1 ELRTPV
7 NAIVGLSGI
16 CIDKEEK
23 EDIRHDMISVR
34 NAGRKVAE
42 QIGDILDYS
51 EIDRKNLVI
60 NSEDYMLSSI
70 LHDLVQ
76 EVREY
81 KSKDVELVIDVDPSI
96 PSVMNSDATKIKKIL
111 RALISNG
118 LKYTHEGGVYVRI
131 SCEEQDYGVNLSIE
145 VTDTGIGMSEEE
157 LERVYERFY
166 QVDSGRARLG
176 GGLGLG
182 LSIASGFV
190 SLLGGFMIIKSKP
203 DVGTS
208 VHVSLPQTVVDPT
221 GCMSVA
227 NPDKLCLGAYLHFEK
242 FPNPVVREYYNS
254 MVLNIVNGLGIQM
267 HRVDNTDNLKRL
279 KESLNM
285 THLFVGEEEYCTDI
299 EYMEELAKEMIV
311 VVVAN
316 GDFVLPAKSNARIM
330 EKPFYCFPVVSVL
343 NSDINTKDKGAG
355 KLRLNGVR
363 ALVVDD
369 EPMNLV
375 VAKSIFKRYGM
386 VVATAA
392 SGQESIDI
400 CREKHFDIIFM
411 DHMMGGMDGVEAM
424 KRIRS
429 DVSGLANNV
438 PIVALTANAMS
449 SAKQMFLNEGFD
461 GFVSKP
467 IEIEELE
474 RVLKQV
480 LPKSSL
486 SYEYEDENGIT
497 YISDKEET
505 NDKEVIIEEEEEPFK
520 KLTLKERL
528 EGNKIDVDAGLSYCL
543 GDEEFYTTLLLQF
556 AKEADEKIPDLTR
569 FYNEKDWGNYEIIV
583 HALKSTA
590 KMVGAMPLSNDA
602 LELEKAAKEKR
613 ENYILENH
621 TRVMSELELLKENI
635 YFAVADTS
643 DKEEE
648 EEEILEFKPEEASE
662 ESSDE
667 VLEFKPVNE

>member
-1 ELRTPV
+1 
-7 NAIVGLSGI
+7 
-16 CIDKEEK
+16 
-23 EDIRHDMISVR
+23 
-34 NAGRKVAE
+34 
-42 QIGDILDYS
+42 
-51 EIDRKNLVI
+51 
-60 NSEDYMLSSI
+60 
-70 LHDLVQ
+70 
-76 EVREY
+76 
-81 KSKDVELVIDVDPSI
+81 
-96 PSVMNSDATKIKKIL
+96 MNNNK
-111 RALISNG
+111 
-118 LKYTHEGGVYVRI
+118 
-131 SCEEQDYGVNLSIE
+131 
-145 VTDTGIGMSEEE
+145 
-157 LERVYERFY
+157 
-166 QVDSGRARLG
+166 
-176 GGLGLG
+176 
-182 LSIASGFV
+182 
-190 SLLGGFMIIKSKP
+190 
-203 DVGTS
+203 
-208 VHVSLPQTVVDPT
+208 
-221 GCMSVA
+221 
-227 NPDKLCLGAYLHFEK
+227 
-242 FPNPVVREYYNS
+242 
-254 MVLNIVNGLGIQM
+254 
-267 HRVDNTDNLKRL
+267 
-279 KESLNM
+279 
-285 THLFVGEEEYCTDI
+285 
-299 EYMEELAKEMIV
+299 
-311 VVVAN
+311 
-316 GDFVLPAKSNARIM
+316 
-330 EKPFYCFPVVSVL
+330 
-343 NSDINTKDKGAG
+343 
-355 KLRLNGVR
+355 
-363 ALVVDD
+363 
-369 EPMNLV
+369 
-375 VAKSIFKRYGM
+375 
-386 VVATAA
+386 
-392 SGQESIDI
+392 
-400 CREKHFDIIFM
+400 
-411 DHMMGGMDGVEAM
+411 
-424 KRIRS
+424 S

-648 EEEILEFKPEEASE
+648 EEEEILEFKPEEASE